1 MGEDT
6 PCSGF
11 GWILFKGLVGC
22 LHGRREVRMGDGEEE
37 GRGVFEG
44 EARGGE
50 ETRQCRAQEA
60 SHCRGC
66 CAGRSTGRCSV
77 SYMRNGS
84 DK

>member
-1 MGEDT
+1 ME
-6 PCSGF
+6 
-11 GWILFKGLVGC
+11 WIWVDSVQGLVGC
-22 LHGRREVRMGDGEEE
+22 LHGRQEVRMGDGEEE

-66 CAGRSTGRCSV
+66 WSIDWAMFSLVFAKRQR
-77 SYMRNGS
+77 
-84 DK
+84 